1 MKRIVMGI
9 LGVILLIGVLIT
21 AEYGLSKENIEVYE
35 EAIALQ
41 TKMDEIGFEGF
52 HIADYP
58 MAFYDG
64 EKDYVLTRE
73 GTGYSITKRKALVD
87 FIAATAYPVDGH
99 FEVHTPTV
107 EKMSSLVG
115 IFGALEGAEY
125 GKNEHIITLWH
136 EAFHCYQLT
145 NYLTNI
151 EAFCTT
157 AVEES
162 KIAETVDV
170 HEQAVELYKQQT
182 TLLEEAVKCEE
193 IDKIREYIVQYKE
206 LEDKRNRL
214 FEEEIIN
221 LEKYYTTV
229 EGSACYVE
237 AKVCEVLEPE
247 RFEADY
253 VNTISDY
260 ANGTAKYYKV
270 GMAQCMI
277 LDRIAP
283 GWKEKYDFSK
293 VPMELIYEI
302 LEMK

>member
-1 MKRIVMGI
+1 MKRIIMGI
-9 LGVILLIGVLIT
+9 LGVILLTGVLIT

-41 TKMDEIGFEGF
+41 TELKGIGFDGF
-52 HIADYP
+52 DIEDYP

-73 GTGYSITKRKALVD
+73 GTGFTITKRKALVD
-87 FIAATAYPVDGH
+87 FIVATAYPVDGQ

-125 GKNEHIITLWH
+125 GKNEHIVTLWH

-145 NYLTNI
+145 NYMPNI
-151 EAFCTT
+151 EAFCET

-162 KIAETVDV
+162 KIAQTVDV
-170 HEQAVELYKQQT
+170 NEQAVELYKQQT
-182 TLLEEAVKCEE
+182 TLLEKAVKSEE
-193 IDKIREYIVQYKE
+193 IDKIKEYIVQYKE
-206 LEDKRNRL
+206 LEDKRNQL
-214 FEEEIIN
+214 LEGEIIN
-221 LEKYYTTV
+221 LERYYTTV

-237 AKVCEVLEPE
+237 AKVCKVLEPE

-253 VNTISDY
+253 VNTISEY
-260 ANGTAKYYKV
+260 VGGTAKYYKV

-302 LEMK
+302 LGI

>member
-9 LGVILLIGVLIT
+9 LGVVLLTGVLIT

-35 EAIALQ
+35 ESIALQ
-41 TKMDEIGFEGF
+41 TKLDGIGFEGF
-52 HIADYP
+52 DIADYP

-73 GTGYSITKRKALVD
+73 GTGYTITKRKALVD

-162 KIAETVDV
+162 KIAEIVDV
-170 HEQAVELYKQQT
+170 HEQAVELYKQQAA
-182 TLLEEAVKCEE
+182 LLEEAVKCEA
-193 IDKIREYIVQYKE
+193 IDKIREYIVQYKK
-206 LEDKRNRL
+206 LEDKRNL
-214 FEEEIIN
+214 LLEEEIIN
-221 LEKYYTTV
+221 LERYYTTV

-237 AKVCEVLEPE
+237 ANVCKVLEPE

-253 VNTISDY
+253 VNTISEY
-260 ANGTAKYYKV
+260 ANGTAKYYKA

-277 LDRIAP
+277 LDKIAP
-283 GWKEKYDFSK
+283 QWKDGYDFSK

-302 LEMK
+302 LGI

>member
-1 MKRIVMGI
+1 MKRIIMGI
-9 LGVILLIGVLIT
+9 LGVILLAGVLIT

-35 EAIALQ
+35 DAIALQ
-41 TKMDEIGFEGF
+41 TELKGIGFDGF
-52 HIADYP
+52 DIEDYP

-73 GTGYSITKRKALVD
+73 GAEYTITKRKALVD
-87 FIAATAYPVDGH
+87 FIAATAYPVEDG
-99 FEVHTPTV
+99 FEIHTPTV

-115 IFGALEGAEY
+115 ILGALEGAEY
-125 GKNEHIITLWH
+125 GKNEHIVTLWH

-145 NYLTNI
+145 NYMANI
-151 EAFCTT
+151 EAFCET

-162 KIAETVDV
+162 KIAQTVDV
-170 HEQAVELYKQQT
+170 NEQAVELYKQQT
-182 TLLEEAVKCEE
+182 TLLEKAVKSEE
-193 IDKIREYIVQYKE
+193 IDKIKEYIVQYKE
-206 LEDKRNRL
+206 LEDKRNQL
-214 FEEEIIN
+214 LEGEIIN
-221 LEKYYTTV
+221 LERYYTTV

-237 AKVCEVLEPE
+237 AKVCKVLEPE
-247 RFEADY
+247 RFETDY
-253 VNTISDY
+253 VNAISDY

>member
-1 MKRIVMGI
+1 MKRIIMGI
-9 LGVILLIGVLIT
+9 LGVILLTGVLIT

-41 TKMDEIGFEGF
+41 TELKGIGFEGF
-52 HIADYP
+52 DIADYP

-73 GTGYSITKRKALVD
+73 GSEYTITKRKALVD
-87 FIAATAYPVDGH
+87 FIAATAYPVEDG
-99 FEVHTPTV
+99 FEIHTPTV

-125 GKNEHIITLWH
+125 GKNEHIVTLWH

-145 NYLTNI
+145 NYMTNI
-151 EAFCTT
+151 EALCET

-170 HEQAVELYKQQT
+170 HEQAVEIYKQQVA
-182 TLLEEAVKCEE
+182 LLEEAVKCDE
-193 IDKIREYIVQYKE
+193 IDRIREYIVQYKE
-206 LEDKRNRL
+206 LEAQRNLL

-229 EGSACYVE
+229 EGSACYIE
-237 AKVCEVLEPE
+237 ANVCNVLEPE

-253 VNTISDY
+253 VNTISEY
-260 ANGTAKYYKV
+260 ANGTAKYYKA

-283 GWKEKYDFSK
+283 GWKDGYDFSK
-293 VPMELIYEI
+293 VPIELIYEV
-302 LEMK
+302 LGL

>member
-1 MKRIVMGI
+1 MKRIIIGI
-9 LGVILLIGVLIT
+9 LGVVLLTGVLIT

-41 TKMDEIGFEGF
+41 TKMEEIGFEGF

-73 GTGYSITKRKALVD
+73 GTGYTITKRNALVD

-107 EKMSSLVG
+107 EKMSSLVS
-115 IFGALEGAEY
+115 IVGALEGAEY
-125 GKNEHIITLWH
+125 GKNEHIVTLWH

-151 EAFCTT
+151 KAFCETT
-157 AVEES
+157 VEES

-170 HEQAVELYKQQT
+170 HEQAVELYKQQAA
-182 TLLEEAVKCEE
+182 LLEEAVKCEA
-193 IDKIREYIVQYKE
+193 IDKIREYIVQYKK
-206 LEDKRNRL
+206 LEDKRNL
-214 FEEEIIN
+214 LLEEEIIN
-221 LEKYYTTV
+221 LERYYTTV

-237 AKVCEVLEPE
+237 ANVCKVLEPE

-253 VNTISDY
+253 VNTISEY
-260 ANGTAKYYKV
+260 AKGTAKYYKV

-277 LDRIAP
+277 LDKIAP
-283 GWKEKYDFSK
+283 QWKDGYDFSK

-302 LEMK
+302 LGI